1 MYSGN
6 HITCFCL
13 LTLSAVCF
21 TVGIWLGGS
30 DTDNYLSSVDSK
42 FSIMK
47 EINNKLSVA
56 QLDQLTA
63 RQTARQDDFSSDHTD
78 DDSSLTLDL
87 TVDIASAG
95 GDRLMR
101 RGLTIGGS
109 DLGSSVA
116 DLTAEVDFEIG
127 PDVSS
132 ESDLLYT

>member
-1 MYSGN
+1 
-6 HITCFCL
+6 
-13 LTLSAVCF
+13 
-21 TVGIWLGGS
+21 
-30 DTDNYLSSVDSK
+30 
-42 FSIMK
+42 MK